1 VSFKFSED
9 LGKLYENTVFLEL
22 YRKGEEVY
30 YYKGRHECDFVVK
43 RRENIAQAF
52 QVCYS
57 LTEQNREREIAGL
70 LEAMDEFEL
79 SEGTIITDDVETV
92 EMYSDKT
99 IRFVALWKWLLD

>member
-1 VSFKFSED
+1 
-9 LGKLYENTVFLEL
+9 
-22 YRKGEEVY
+22 
-30 YYKGRHECDFVVK
+30 VVK
-43 RRENIAQAF
+43 RRENITLAL

-79 SEGTIITDDVETV
+79 SDGTIITDDVETV
-92 EMYSDKT
+92 EIYGDKS

>member
-1 VSFKFSED
+1 M
-9 LGKLYENTVFLEL
+9 G
-22 YRKGEEVY
+22 GEVY
-30 YYKGRHECDFVVK
+30 YYKGRHECDFVVM
-43 RRENIAQAF
+43 RGQSITQAF

-92 EMYSDKT
+92 ENYGDKS
-99 IRFVALWKWLLD
+99 IRYVALWKWLLDDHLGFSN